1 MTHWDTLLTSALLG
15 LERRPLPTDE
25 ANPTGDSAEHA
36 FLLNAAVLGLQRRAG
51 YEPPIID
58 ARLPAGPAPETQATV
73 SRRAQAQLTVML
85 AQPQRYGLLILEWL
99 SGHAR
104 KGRRV
109 PHPYLPPLL
118 DNTTKGSE
126 LSAWVA
132 LAYGERGRWLAQQ
145 NEKWRHPLAFE
156 ESTLRNL
163 RNRPPRQ
170 PDPKALQKAL
180 TSDSVTD
187 TNSVVTAVS
196 AYGPVSTPP
205 LVGLTFDRLFQ
216 FTGRHIGVW
225 RMQPFQDIA
234 VHFTADMLPQA
245 IGRLHQEQMNGV
257 QELDPVIDWY
267 QFRREILEEIARD

>member
-1 MTHWDTLLTSALLG
+1 MTTWDTLLTSALLG
-15 LERRPLPTDE
+15 LERRPLPAYETNTE
-25 ANPTGDSAEHA
+25 GDSAEHA
-36 FLLNAAVLGLQRRAG
+36 FLLSAAALGLQRRAG
-51 YEPPIID
+51 YEPPIHE
-58 ARLPAGPAPETQATV
+58 ARLPAGPAPETQPTV
-73 SRRAQAQLTVML
+73 SRRAQAQLTIML
-85 AQPQRYGLLILEWL
+85 AQPQRYGLLLLEWL
-99 SGHAR
+99 SGHVR

-109 PHPYLPPLL
+109 PHPYLPALL
-118 DNTTKGSE
+118 DITTKGSE

-132 LAYGERGRWLAQQ
+132 ASYGERGRWLALQ

-163 RNRPPRQ
+163 RSQPPRQ

-180 TSDSVTD
+180 TSDKITD

-196 AYGPVSTPP
+196 AYGPVSTP
-205 LVGLTFDRLFQ
+205 LMVGLVFDRLFQ

-234 VHFTADMLPQA
+234 AHFTREMLPQA

-267 QFRREILEEIARD
+267 QFRREILEEIDRD